1 MSTNPKATLIRN
13 TGKALAA
20 TFRRAFG
27 EAGRTLVNPAAT
39 LEVRNGLEATLGG
52 IIVSELT
59 KTGLPVV
66 TPTDPIPEGAHW
78 LYEALGGRRN
88 FLHGRL
94 PVSVQMAY
102 VDETGTCP
110 IGAVYFP
117 VEDVLAIAEKGTGAS
132 GPERLR
138 TGGRKELTD
147 AMLLLPWNSGD
158 CAKLRL
164 MELADT
170 HTLHTRKTGHTLFDA
185 IDVAAGRA
193 DLLVATRLNRLEA
206 LLAPLILAE
215 SGAMATEIGGAP
227 LTGQSTTLIAG
238 NLKIQPELVKLLGKP
253 QL

>member
-27 EAGRTLVNPAAT
+27 EAGRTLVNPTAT
-39 LEVRNGLEATLGG
+39 VAVREGLEATLGG
-52 IIVSELT
+52 IIVSELE
-59 KTGLPVV
+59 KSGLPII
-66 TPTDPIPEGAHW
+66 TPDAPTPEGAHW

-102 VDETGTCP
+102 VDETGACS

-117 VEDVLAIAEKGTGAS
+117 IEDVMAIAEKGTGAS

-138 TGGRKELTD
+138 TGGRKDLAD
-147 AMLLLPWNSGD
+147 ALVLMPWNSGD
-158 CAKLRL
+158 CAKLKL
-164 MELADT
+164 LELADE
-170 HTLHTRKTGHTLFDA
+170 HKLHTRKTGHTLFDA

-193 DLLVATRLNRLEA
+193 DLMVATRLNRLEA
-206 LLAPLILAE
+206 LLAPLILSEA
-215 SGAMATEIGGAP
+215 GATATEIGGAP
-227 LTGQSTTLIAG
+227 VTAQSTTLVAG
-238 NLKIQPELVKLLGKP
+238 NLKVQPELLALLGKP
-253 QL
+253 TL